1 MLLVVL
7 YHAGFSWMS
16 GGFFGVEVFF
26 VVSGFLITSLL
37 LSEYDR
43 SGRVSFR
50 AFWVRRGRRLF
61 PALAAVLLA
70 VMVWTAV
77 WGSAEQVAQV
87 RRDVPWAVF
96 YLSNWGQILGDIPYF
111 TADPPI
117 LRHLW
122 SLGIEEQWY
131 VIWPVV
137 VIGLVALRRSRVL
150 VGALVALAGVG
161 VMLYTAWLESRSPTV
176 LGGPPGLFEG
186 VDRTNFMYLSTVTR
200 VSGLLL
206 GAAAA
211 FMWRAGAADVVG
223 RVPRRAADVLGVAA
237 LAVIGAASIDAVIT
251 EGYVYRWLLPLVS
264 ASSLV
269 AVVVAVGSESSAVRV
284 ALSQRPV
291 VAVGLRSYGL
301 YLWSWPI
308 FVVVGA
314 TDGSVVRFGWAI
326 LLSAV
331 VTELSYRF
339 LEQPVRHGS
348 LGRLWGER
356 RTALLGAGAAV
367 AALVGGLVVWYA
379 ATDEYDPLERGAS
392 ATFDAESALGAA
404 DPTSTSGAAPTADP
418 TSTSVAAPTTVPHA
432 TSSLPVGTAPP
443 TTVRTAP
450 GAVGQ
455 SARPTADVVVLGDS
469 QGGSLVTNT
478 PYGIEALF
486 PSLLDGSISGC
497 SVWDSGGVDS
507 EVTSYVNFDT
517 CAGWQE
523 RWAGSAQGAD
533 VALVALGAWDVFD
546 KVDGDIS
553 LTFASPEFDARF
565 AAAVRSGIDA
575 VRATGVPIALL
586 EVPCMRPIDVPLENG
601 LALPERGDD
610 IRVAHLNS
618 LLRSVADGYGPGVQ
632 FVEGPDWCGQEHLAA
647 DGDLRWDG
655 VHYVAQGSA
664 LVFETIAADLLRV
677 AAS

>member
-37 LSEYDR
+37 LAEHDR

-50 AFWVRRGRRLF
+50 GFWVRRGRRLF

-70 VMVWTAV
+70 VMVWTAI
-77 WGSAEQVAQV
+77 WGSAEQVSQV

-150 VGALVALAGVG
+150 VGALIALAGVG

-176 LGGPPGLFEG
+176 LGGPPDLFDG

-206 GAAAA
+206 GAAVA
-211 FMWRAGAADVVG
+211 FMWRAGAANAVG
-223 RVPRRAADVLGVAA
+223 RVPRRVADVIGVAA
-237 LAVIGAASIDAVIT
+237 LAVIGTASIDAVIT

-264 ASSLV
+264 VSSLV
-269 AVVVAVGSESSAVRV
+269 AIVIAVGSESSAVRA
-284 ALSQRPV
+284 ALSRGPI

-314 TDGSVVRFGWAI
+314 TDGSVIRFAWAM
-326 LLSAV
+326 LMSAV

-339 LEQPVRHGS
+339 LEQPVRQGA
-348 LGRLWGER
+348 LVRLWNDR
-356 RTALLGAGAAV
+356 RTAVLTAAV
-367 AALVGGLVVWYA
+367 GIAVLTSGLVVWYA
-379 ATDEYDPLERGAS
+379 ATDEYDPLVRGEE
-392 ATFDAESALGAA
+392 ATFDAESALDRQEA
-404 DPTSTSGAAPTADP
+404 STSAPSPATTDP
-418 TSTSVAAPTTVPHA
+418 RVTEPEVAA
-432 TSSLPVGTAPP
+432 SPP
-443 TTVRTAP
+443 TTITPTTTASPSP
-450 GAVGQ
+450 GAVGEVVRP
-455 SARPTADVVVLGDS
+455 SANVVVLGDS
-469 QGGSLVTNT
+469 QGSALASNA
-478 PYGIEALF
+478 PDGIEELF
-486 PSLLDGSISGC
+486 PQVVDGAITGC
-497 SVWDSGGVDS
+497 SVWDSGTVRSDV
-507 EVTSYVNFDT
+507 ETFVNFEK

-523 RWAGSAQGAD
+523 EWAAAAQGSD
-533 VALVALGAWDVFD
+533 VALVLLGAWDVLD
-546 KVDGDIS
+546 KVDGDTVLAFGS
-553 LTFASPEFDARF
+553 SEFDAEY
-565 AAAVRSGIDA
+565 AARLRSGIDA
-575 VRATGVPIALL
+575 VRAVGVPVVLL
-586 EVPCMRPIDVPLENG
+586 EVACMRPIDVPVENG

-610 IRVAHLNS
+610 ARVAHLNL
-618 LLRSVADGYGPGVQ
+618 LLRSVADEYGAKVQ
-632 FVEGPDWCGQEHLAA
+632 VIEGPDWCGQEHLAT

-655 VHYVAQGSA
+655 VHYVPLGSA
-664 LVFETIAADLLRV
+664 LVFETIAADLLRL